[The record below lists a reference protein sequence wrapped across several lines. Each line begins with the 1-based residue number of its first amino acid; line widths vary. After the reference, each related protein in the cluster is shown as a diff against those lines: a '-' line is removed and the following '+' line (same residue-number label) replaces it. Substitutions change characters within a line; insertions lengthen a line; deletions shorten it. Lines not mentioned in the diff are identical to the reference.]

1 MNIERGIIMS
11 IDKSIANAVASVKME
26 GFQIDDECVLLCKEL
41 LEQKITLEQY
51 ISIIIEK
58 VGVSSV

>member
-1 MNIERGIIMS
+1 MS